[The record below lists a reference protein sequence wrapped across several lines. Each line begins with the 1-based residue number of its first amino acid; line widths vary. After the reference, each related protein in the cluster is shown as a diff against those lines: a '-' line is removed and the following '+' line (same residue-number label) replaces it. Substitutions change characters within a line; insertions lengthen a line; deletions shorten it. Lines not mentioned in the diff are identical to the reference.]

1 MFLLNW
7 RLFEEKEEWLW
18 RVLTFEHIFFW
29 QKNCCYKISSHHTRI
44 VDRCNNKTKCFKNAF
59 CIFLISLVFKVFL
72 QSIFSI
78 HNLSNSFRRL
88 QKHMWCNIAIY
99 NIGIFHPR
107 VKCWKLFRIGK
118 RSHFPVFNFHVELF
132 SSQDE
137 PKASSGI
144 RKSKCEKWLHRFKS
158 IWKSFPAL
166 FV

>member
-1 MFLLNW
+1 MVKLNQNKPKKRKACTYWEVFFWKENHRFVSQTQDNSKVLATLEMFLLNW

-29 QKNCCYKISSHHTRI
+29 QKNCSYKISSHHTRI

-88 QKHMWCNIAIY
+88 QKHMWCNIVAI
-99 NIGIFHPR
+99 
-107 VKCWKLFRIGK
+107 
-118 RSHFPVFNFHVELF
+118 
-132 SSQDE
+132 
-137 PKASSGI
+137 
-144 RKSKCEKWLHRFKS
+144 
-158 IWKSFPAL
+158 
-166 FV
+166 